1 MPPVNAIFIAVLGA
15 LLAANPVAGATNPT
29 ARTST
34 GAVAAPNPN
43 DPIEKEYRQLLDED
57 DKAQEE
63 TDAWIKENQAFA
75 AKGAGLDRAALSLRI
90 EQRFEPVRKAYED
103 FLLRHSDHARARVA
117 YGSMLNDLGFEVE
130 AVAQWEKARE
140 LAPNDPGV
148 LNNLANYY
156 GHRGPVTN
164 AFAYLEK
171 AISLKPDEPLYY
183 QNLAIV
189 VFLYRLDAKEYY
201 HIDEAQVFQKALD
214 LYVKARKLAPKDFV
228 LAQEWAQTYYGLRPP
243 RHEEALAAWH
253 EVLALAGDRLQEEGV
268 LIHIARNEI
277 SLGRFQSASNR
288 LAQVTNDVYQVL
300 KARVL
305 KNLNTKEARA
315 ATPETTTNAPPVNGR

>member
-1 MPPVNAIFIAVLGA
+1 MNALFIVVLGA
-15 LLAANPVAGATNPT
+15 LLAANPVAGAGNPT
-29 ARTST
+29 ARTPASSIT
-34 GAVAAPNPN
+34 VPNPN
-43 DPIEKEYRQLLDED
+43 DPVETEYRKLLEDD

-63 TDAWIKENQAFA
+63 VDGWIKENQAFA
-75 AKGAGLDRAALSLRI
+75 AKGAGLEQASLSLRI
-90 EQRFEPVRKAYED
+90 EQRFDPVRKAYED

-117 YGSMLNDLGFEVE
+117 YGSMLNDLGYEVE
-130 AVAQWEKARE
+130 AVTQWEKARV
-140 LAPNDPGV
+140 LDPNDPGV

-164 AFAYLEK
+164 AFAYLER
-171 AISLKPDEPLYY
+171 AIQLKPGEPLYY

-214 LYVKARKLAPKDFV
+214 LYGKARRLAPKDFV
-228 LAQEWAQTYYGLRPP
+228 LAQEWAQTYYGVKPP
-243 RHEEALAAWH
+243 RYEEALAAWH

-277 SLGRFQSASNR
+277 SMGRFQSASNR
-288 LAQVTNDVYQVL
+288 LAQVTNEVYQVL

-305 KNLNTKEARA
+305 KNLNVKEAQA
-315 ATPETTTNAPPVNGR
+315 KTPETVTNAPPAKGR